1 MAKGKLIHIHTH
13 WLVQL
18 TLSLAEVFF
27 YRRDWRYPFPGK
39 KLLPRSSRRHPIVKA
54 KSPKTILGTP
64 LAPQPQHTN
73 HERSVSG
80 RNSLFLGYPELACV
94 GIGAGEAAV
103 VVWSVSRSLAPPSTR
118 RIQDVGFRSQLLL
131 LGYPEAA
138 RVGEAETLV
147 GGAVVAQDERR
158 RRGRSRLLIGK
169 AAMRKGRGSRGT
181 DDGGVPHAPQ
191 PQRADHERSV
201 SGPKAY
207 PYSSVTQGP
216 PALESEVAT
225 PQ

>member
-103 VVWSVSRSLAPPSTR
+103 VVWSVSRSLAPPLDEKNPGCR
-118 RIQDVGFRSQLLL
+118 FQ
-131 LGYPEAA
+131 
-138 RVGEAETLV
+138 
-147 GGAVVAQDERR
+147 VATPTPRLPGSRPCWRGRDARR
-158 RRGRSRLLIGK
+158 RRGSRPRRT
-169 AAMRKGRGSRGT
+169 ATAWSQSVVDRKGR
-181 DDGGVPHAPQ
+181 DA
-191 PQRADHERSV
+191 ER
-201 SGPKAY
+201 PR
-207 PYSSVTQGP
+207 
-216 PALESEVAT
+216 
-225 PQ
+225 

>member
-80 RNSLFLGYPELACV
+80 RNSLFLGYPEPV
-94 GIGAGEAAV
+94 
-103 VVWSVSRSLAPPSTR
+103 
-118 RIQDVGFRSQLLL
+118 
-131 LGYPEAA
+131 
-138 RVGEAETLV
+138 RVGV
-147 GGAVVAQDERR
+147 GVKGANTRVGDVVC
-158 RRGRSRLLIGK
+158 
-169 AAMRKGRGSRGT
+169 
-181 DDGGVPHAPQ
+181 
-191 PQRADHERSV
+191 
-201 SGPKAY
+201 
-207 PYSSVTQGP
+207 
-216 PALESEVAT
+216 
-225 PQ
+225 